1 MIMADER
8 ISRLIED
15 RKKPLLSFEFFP
27 PKDDDSFAALEQT
40 AGRLCKL
47 KPDFITVTYGAGG
60 STRDRTL
67 KMALRLREMYSVPV
81 MPHLTCV
88 GATVGELNE
97 IIRTM
102 YESGFRSIMA
112 LRGDPPRDQPAFVAP
127 EGGLSH
133 ASELVTLIKKEFP
146 DMGCGVAGY
155 PEKHPEAPSLEAD
168 IDHLKEKIDCGAD
181 FITTQL
187 FFENADFQ
195 WYRDMCRARGVT
207 APILPGLLPV
217 ISLPQARRIMELS
230 QVAFPAAL
238 DQKLRRA
245 GEKGPEA
252 EKEGIRW
259 AVDQIEELIESGVPG
274 IHLYILNRPK
284 TALDSALEDCIHRW
298 HG

>member
-8 ISRLIED
+8 ISRMIED

-27 PKDDDSFAALEQT
+27 PKDDDSLAVLEQT
-40 AGRLCKL
+40 ACSLRKL
-47 KPDFITVTYGAGG
+47 RPDFITVTYGAGG
-60 STRDRTL
+60 STRARTL
-67 KMALRLREMYSVPV
+67 KMALRLRDMYSVPV

-88 GATVGELNE
+88 GSTVEELNE
-97 IIRTM
+97 AIRTI
-102 YESGFRSIMA
+102 YECGFRNIMA
-112 LRGDPPRDQPAFVAP
+112 LRGDPPRDQPSFVAP

-133 ASELVTLIKKEFP
+133 ASELVTLIKNEFP

-155 PEKHPEAPSLEAD
+155 PEKHPEAPSLETD

-181 FITTQL
+181 FVTTQL

-195 WYRDMCRARGVT
+195 WYRDMCRARGV
-207 APILPGLLPV
+207 AVPILPGLLPV
-217 ISLPQARRIMELS
+217 ISLPQAKRIMELS
-230 QVAFPAAL
+230 QVAFPFAL
-238 DQKLRRA
+238 DQKLTKA
-245 GEKGPEA
+245 GEKGPDA

-259 AVDQIEELIESGVPG
+259 AVEQIEELIETGVPG

>member
-1 MIMADER
+1 MADER
-8 ISRLIED
+8 ISRLIEE

-27 PKDDDSFAALEQT
+27 PKDDDSLAALEQT
-40 AGRLCKL
+40 ACSLRKL

-60 STRDRTL
+60 STRERTL
-67 KMALRLREMYSVPV
+67 KMALRLRDMYSVPV

-88 GATVGELNE
+88 GSTADELNE
-97 IIRTM
+97 AVRTI
-102 YESGFRSIMA
+102 YESGFRNIMA
-112 LRGDPPRDQPAFVAP
+112 LRGDPPRDQPSFVAP
-127 EGGLSH
+127 EGGLSR
-133 ASELVTLIKKEFP
+133 ASELVTLIKNEFP

-155 PEKHPEAPSLEAD
+155 PEKHPEAPSLETD

-195 WYRDMCRARGVT
+195 WFRDMCRARGVT

-217 ISLPQARRIMELS
+217 ISLPQAKRIMELS
-230 QVAFPAAL
+230 QVAFPSAL
-238 DQKLRRA
+238 DQKLKRA

-252 EKEGIRW
+252 EKAGIRW
-259 AVDQIEELIESGVPG
+259 AVEQIEDLIESGVPG